1 MAINMP
7 DTKLSANDARILN
20 ALFDPET
27 LPSSVARSKDAL
39 AIDSSLPSHPNIS
52 ASQLEVLETQQNN
65 IVRNISSSSNSSTI
79 DDALAE
85 LDAIIA
91 QWPEYP
97 SAYVNR
103 AMLLRLR
110 LESTLQATQNL
121 FSGSSTQDIQ
131 TLFTNLSQAIQLSV
145 PTPDLNA
152 PVSTY
157 QARILRTAY
166 SHRAY
171 LYLKA
176 VETGTHFNALSKSEL
191 EELASKDFA
200 SAARYGDEVAREM
213 SVRTNPYAKMCGA
226 IVRNALMEEMK
237 GEGMSG

>member
-1 MAINMP
+1 MAVTIP
-7 DTKLSANDARILN
+7 SSTLSANDKRVLG

-27 LPSSVARSKDAL
+27 LPSSVSRSQDASS
-39 AIDSSLPSHPNIS
+39 IDPSLPAHPRLS
-52 ASQLEVLETQQNN
+52 SSQLSTLEAEQHD
-65 IVRNISSSSNSSTI
+65 IIRPVSSSSNVSAMESAITS
-79 DDALAE
+79 
-85 LDAIIA
+85 LDATISS
-91 QWPEYP
+91 WPNYA

-103 AMLLRLR
+103 AMLRRMRIEASLA
-110 LESTLQATQNL
+110 EGEHIFASSQSSIQA
-121 FSGSSTQDIQ
+121 
-131 TLFTNLSQAIQLSV
+131 LFTDLARAIHLSLPETA
-145 PTPDLNA
+145 PTA

-176 VETGTHFNALSKSEL
+176 VETETELNGAGKSEL

-200 SAARYGDEVAREM
+200 VAARYGDEVAREM

-226 IVRNALMEEMK
+226 IVRNALKEERK
-237 GEGMSG
+237 SEDV